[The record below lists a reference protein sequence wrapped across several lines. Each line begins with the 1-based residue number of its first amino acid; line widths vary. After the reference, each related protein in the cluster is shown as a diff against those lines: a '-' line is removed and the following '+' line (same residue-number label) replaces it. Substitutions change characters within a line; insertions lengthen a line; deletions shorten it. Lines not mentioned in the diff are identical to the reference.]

1 MTSINAR
8 LTGNEGNYRRG
19 YVCVCDI
26 HMEIE
31 KSWQVSLLNVPDN
44 VSLSLSLSLSH
55 RSALGLV
62 LGDGLSHTYH

>member
-8 LTGNEGNYRRG
+8 LKGNEGNYRIG
-19 YVCVCDI
+19 CVCVCDI

-44 VSLSLSLSLSH
+44 VSLSLSH

-62 LGDGLSHTYH
+62 LGDGLSHIYH